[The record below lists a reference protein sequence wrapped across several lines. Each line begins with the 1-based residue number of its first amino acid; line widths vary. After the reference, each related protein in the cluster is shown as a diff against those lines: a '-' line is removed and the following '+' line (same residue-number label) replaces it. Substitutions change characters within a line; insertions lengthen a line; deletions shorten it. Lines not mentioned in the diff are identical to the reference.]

1 MDRLLIKKLVSRAES
16 RAAALDG
23 GAMGLEPVV
32 TAVLSAQELSEVA
45 GAPRSGIAMGAR
57 SSAGHHLA
65 SGSALGAPDGGVGGP
80 GHGYGYGH
88 GHAGLVGSG
97 RENLLAGDFAVDD
110 SAPFDPLADSAAVE
124 AQRRRA
130 EAEAEARALRAQ
142 GQQRRRLRDQLQRE
156 SGGPAAL
163 SLSADAHSVTATA
176 VYDAPRRHH
185 PSGAQQQHAGAAQV
199 ILEETDAEIS
209 GAIAHA

>member
-23 GAMGLEPVV
+23 GALGLEPVV

-45 GAPRSGIAMGAR
+45 GAPRSGIAVGAR
-57 SSAGHHLA
+57 SGAGHHLA
-65 SGSALGAPDGGVGGP
+65 SGSAMGAPDNGVGGS
-80 GHGYGYGH
+80 GH
-88 GHAGLVGSG
+88 GHGHRYGYASVVSG

-110 SAPFDPLADSAAVE
+110 SAPFDPSADSAAVE

-163 SLSADAHSVTATA
+163 SLSADAHSAAA